1 MVSHGMQAS
10 DGGDGFLA
18 KSAALTGF
26 SEEELRATGMS
37 QEYRAVVRERAGA
50 DRYRLFIEEER
61 CPDRTDEG
69 YGPQEARAELA
80 DAVIHLWYTG
90 SWPGLDGAAPFTV
103 SARAYAAGLVWRAF
117 GGQPPGVGPSGF
129 GSWAEA
135 PGDVAA
141 GAGAAR

>member
-1 MVSHGMQAS
+1 MGSYVIEAA
-10 DGGDGFLA
+10 DGGDVFIA
-18 KSAALTGF
+18 TSAALTGF

-37 QEYRAVVRERAGA
+37 EVYRAVVREQAGA
-50 DRYRLFIEEER
+50 DRYELFIEEEQF
-61 CPDRTDEG
+61 PDRAEG
-69 YGPQEARAELA
+69 RRQPGESRTRLA

-90 SWPGLDGAAPFTV
+90 SWPGLDGGAPFTV

-117 GGQPPGVGPSGF
+117 GGEPPGVGPSGF

>member
-1 MVSHGMQAS
+1 MVSHVMQAL
-10 DGGDGFLA
+10 DGGDAFIA

-37 QEYRAVVRERAGA
+37 QEYRAVVRERAGL
-50 DRYRLFIEEER
+50 DRYRLFLEEEPR
-61 CPDRTDEG
+61 PDPDDEG
-69 YGPQEARAELA
+69 RGPQEARAELA
-80 DAVIHLWYTG
+80 DAVIRLWYTG

-117 GGQPPGVGPSGF
+117 GGEPPGVGPSGF

-135 PGDVAA
+135 PVDAAA